1 MDPNAKDIL
10 DDLLGH
16 LGFSVTIEEAG
27 TPEAPVLQVH
37 TPDSTRLV
45 GHEGQ
50 TLEDLQF
57 LLNRLLLA
65 KNPDAPRV
73 TVDVEHHRAM
83 KEDHLMQ
90 RVRAAADQVR
100 QTGRPV
106 QLEPL
111 NSYDRRLVHQAFK
124 DDKEIASVSPN
135 DDSRLKR
142 ITLQRRG

>member
-1 MDPNAKDIL
+1 MEPNPKEIL
-10 DDLLGH
+10 DDILGLLG
-16 LGFSVTIEEAG
+16 FVVTIEEAG
-27 TPEAPVLQVH
+27 TADAPVLQVH
-37 TPDSTRLV
+37 TPEAARLV
-45 GHEGQ
+45 GPEGQ

-65 KNPDAPRV
+65 KSPDAPRV
-73 TVDVEHHRAM
+73 TIDVEHHRAM

-106 QLEPL
+106 QLEPM

-124 DDKEIASVSPN
+124 EDSEIMSVSPN

>member
-1 MDPNAKDIL
+1 M
-10 DDLLGH
+10 H
-16 LGFSVTIEEAG
+16 
-27 TPEAPVLQVH
+27 TPEAA
-37 TPDSTRLV
+37 RLV
-45 GHEGQ
+45 GPDGQ

-65 KNPDAPRV
+65 RSPDAPRV
-73 TVDVEHHRAM
+73 TIDIEHHRAM

-90 RVRAAADQVR
+90 HVRAAADQVR

-106 QLEPL
+106 QLEPM

-124 DDKEIASVSPN
+124 DDPEVMSVSPN

>member
-1 MDPNAKDIL
+1 MDPTPKEIL

-16 LGFSVTIEEAG
+16 LGFSVTIEETG
-27 TPEAPVLQVH
+27 STEVPVLQVH
-37 TPDSTRLV
+37 TPEAVRLV

-124 DDKEIASVSPN
+124 EDNEIISVSPN

>member
-1 MDPNAKDIL
+1 MDSEPKEIL

-27 TPEAPVLQVH
+27 SADAPVLQVH
-37 TPDSTRLV
+37 TSDAGRLI
-45 GHEGQ
+45 GRDGQ

-57 LLNRLLLA
+57 LLNRLLLVR
-65 KNPDAPRV
+65 NPDAPRV
-73 TVDVEHHRAM
+73 TIDVEHHRAM

-100 QTGRPV
+100 QTGKPV

-124 DDKEIASVSPN
+124 DDKEVMSVSPN
-135 DDSRLKR
+135 EDSRLKR

>member
-1 MDPNAKDIL
+1 MEPNPKEIL
-10 DDLLGH
+10 DDLLGL
-16 LGFSVTIEEAG
+16 LGFVVTIEEAG

-37 TPDSTRLV
+37 TPEAARLV
-45 GHEGQ
+45 GPEGQ

-65 KNPDAPRV
+65 KSPDAPRV
-73 TVDVEHHRAM
+73 TIDVEHHRAM

-100 QTGRPV
+100 QSGRPV
-106 QLEPL
+106 QLEPM
-111 NSYDRRLVHQAFK
+111 NSYDRRLVHQVFK
-124 DDKEIASVSPN
+124 DDPEVMSVSPN

-142 ITLQRRG
+142 ITLQRRS